1 MMCTD
6 YLFLVSKRIYR
17 FVVDSYF
24 SRCALLALLTAV
36 GGCGTPETKAPN
48 VNLAG
53 YPPVF
58 RAGYVDGCNSAR
70 RPDNLKKDEERFK
83 REPQYAAGW
92 RDGHDIC
99 LRK

>member
-1 MMCTD
+1 M
-6 YLFLVSKRIYR
+6 
-17 FVVDSYF
+17 VDF
-24 SRCALLALLTAV
+24 SFQRLTLLALLASV
-36 GGCGTPETKAPN
+36 SACGTPETKAPN

-70 RPDNLKKDEERFK
+70 RPDSPKKDEERFK

-99 LRK
+99 LRKR

>member
-1 MMCTD
+1 MVHSS
-6 YLFLVSKRIYR
+6 LKPL
-17 FVVDSYF
+17 
-24 SRCALLALLTAV
+24 ALLALLAAV
-36 GGCGTPETKAPN
+36 GGCSTHQTKAPD

-70 RPDNLKKDEERFK
+70 RPDSPKKDQERFE

-92 RDGHDIC
+92 RDGYDIC
-99 LRK
+99 LKKQ

>member
-1 MMCTD
+1 MVHSSFKP
-6 YLFLVSKRIYR
+6 L
-17 FVVDSYF
+17 
-24 SRCALLALLTAV
+24 ALLALLAA
-36 GGCGTPETKAPN
+36 GCSAPETKAPN

-70 RPDNLKKDEERFK
+70 RPASPKKDQERFE

-92 RDGHDIC
+92 RDGYDIC
-99 LRK
+99 LNKK